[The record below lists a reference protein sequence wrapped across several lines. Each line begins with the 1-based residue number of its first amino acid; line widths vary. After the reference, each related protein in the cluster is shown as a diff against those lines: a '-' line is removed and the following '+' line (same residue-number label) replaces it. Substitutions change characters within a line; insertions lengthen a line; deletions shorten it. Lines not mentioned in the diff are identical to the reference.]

1 MTKREKR
8 IVDALVNCVRR
19 GEFTIDYADLRAY
32 DITAYHLS
40 GSAVDYYEEQ
50 TAQFRPVEV
59 EPAEETEEIEGE

>member
-40 GSAVDYYEEQ
+40 DNALEYYEEQ
-50 TAQFRPVEV
+50 TEQFRPVEV
-59 EPAEETEEIEGE
+59 EAETENEGE

>member
-8 IVDALVNCVRR
+8 IVDALVNCVRH

-40 GSAVDYYEEQ
+40 DSALDYYEEQ
-50 TAQFRPVEV
+50 TAQFRAVDE
-59 EPAEETEEIEGE
+59 AIES

>member
-40 GSAVDYYEEQ
+40 DKALEYYEEQ
-50 TAQFRPVEV
+50 TAEFRPVE
-59 EPAEETEEIEGE
+59 EEESGGEE

>member
-8 IVDALVNCVRR
+8 IILALVNCVRR

-40 GSAVDYYEEQ
+40 ESALEYYEEQ
-50 TAQFRPVEV
+50 TADLRPVEV
-59 EPAEETEEIEGE
+59 EAETENEGE

>member
-8 IVDALVNCVRR
+8 IVEALVNCVRR

-40 GSAVDYYEEQ
+40 DNALDYYEEL
-50 TAQFRPVEV
+50 TAEFRAVEEV
-59 EPAEETEEIEGE
+59 EGEE

>member
-8 IVDALVNCVRR
+8 IVEALVNCVRR

-40 GSAVDYYEEQ
+40 DSALEYYEEL
-50 TAQFRPVEV
+50 TEPFRVVEV
-59 EPAEETEEIEGE
+59 EGE